1 MDTTTAPNVIFGN
14 SVLSAKWFNPEY
26 LLNQAIVYFHQIVDS
41 FNNTG
46 IQFTTV
52 YNIVSLFLFGLITF
66 FLVIICYCIIRLFEI
81 RKKEH
86 EHLHHE
92 LEEYAHHHAE
102 KEKKMREADI
112 ISKNPHWLKTLH
124 YLFSQ
129 HESEWKLSVIEADSM
144 LDELMSQLGFN
155 GQSLGDKLKAASQS
169 NFRSLSSAWEVHTIR
184 NRIAHEGMNF
194 ELTQREAKRVI
205 ALYEQIFREFG
216 YI

>member
-1 MDTTTAPNVIFGN
+1 MDTTTPNAIFGN
-14 SVLSAKWFNPEY
+14 SLLGSKWFNPEY
-26 LLNQAIVYFHQIVDS
+26 LLNQAILYFHQIVDA

-52 YNIVSLFLFGLITF
+52 YNIFSLLLFGLVTF
-66 FLVIICYCIIRLFEI
+66 FLIIIFYTIIRLFEI

-92 LEEYAHHHAE
+92 IEEYAHRHAE
-102 KEKKMREADI
+102 KEKKMREADV
-112 ISKNPHWLKTLH
+112 ISKNPRWIKTLH
-124 YLFSQ
+124 HLFSQ
-129 HESEWKLSVIEADSM
+129 HESDWKLSVIEADSM
-144 LDELMSQLGFN
+144 LSDLMDQLGFR
-155 GQSLGDKLKAASQS
+155 GETLGDKLKAASQS
-169 NFRSLSSAWEVHTIR
+169 NFRSLSSAWEAHTVR

-194 ELTQREAKRVI
+194 QLTQREAKRVI

>member
-1 MDTTTAPNVIFGN
+1 MDTNTPNAIFGN
-14 SVLSAKWFNPEY
+14 SILGSKWFNPEY
-26 LLNQAIVYFHQIVDS
+26 WFNQAILYFHQLADAS
-41 FNNTG
+41 NNTG
-46 IQFTTV
+46 IQFTAV
-52 YNIVSLFLFGLITF
+52 YNIVSLLLF
-66 FLVIICYCIIRLFEI
+66 FLVTFFFIIICYTIVRLFEI

-102 KEKKMREADI
+102 KEKKMREADV
-112 ISKNPHWLKTLH
+112 ISKNPRWIKTLN

-144 LDELMSQLGFN
+144 LDELMDQLGFK